1 MAVPAPKF
9 HHANTNPNALNVF
22 AAITVK
28 LKLQENAS
36 SYLIGKGAFWLAV
49 LFCLFIVFIYLFISI
64 FPCDDPTLTSSP
76 CEVLNKAGYGKTP
89 EVRMNFCITL
99 PKEAKRGTPF

>member
-1 MAVPAPKF
+1 MVGHYLEHMQRDPKDDSHNRVQQPPSSECTSNGRTPRPSF
-9 HHANTNPNALNVF
+9 TTPTQTLTLNVF

-49 LFCLFIVFIYLFISI
+49 LFCLFIVFIYFYFSL
-64 FPCDDPTLTSSP
+64 
-76 CEVLNKAGYGKTP
+76 
-89 EVRMNFCITL
+89 
-99 PKEAKRGTPF
+99 